1 MAVDVTPI
9 LEFLS
14 RETGLCSASG
24 CNGNVLDGVRRA
36 MQRAGISSAEE
47 FLQRVRADE
56 SAFDELLAE
65 VTVGETYFFREPD
78 QFGVL
83 RDVILPEIASR
94 MGSDHVVRLWSAG
107 CASGEE
113 AWSLAIACHQ
123 AGFGERCHVRATDVS
138 REALQRAEQGSYRKW
153 SFRGPSEDHARMWIR
168 EHGSGWQVRDEL
180 RRHVTFDY
188 LNLAL
193 DCYPSLA
200 TGTLG
205 CDVILCRNVL
215 IYFDEDT
222 TRAVARRLYDSLSPG
237 GWLILA
243 STDPP
248 FRHFAPFDLVETG
261 SGIVY
266 RRPLLARPIS
276 VSPPA
281 APPPK
286 PVSPPLSSIFDDK
299 ASDDAET
306 SDSTLLNSDDVA
318 IQQAQSALDDGDYAR
333 VRMLTETRGDSAVAC
348 ALLVRALTCIDVTE
362 AEAVCA
368 TAVKKHSTFGE
379 LHYLHAVLLLELER
393 HALAEQA
400 VRRALFLD
408 RRLAVGHFSLGVIL
422 QRSGDATGARR
433 AFRNACD
440 LCEDLPADAALPLT
454 DGEPAGRLLQMAK
467 QHLAMLGNAAS
478 S

>member
-1 MAVDVTPI
+1 MAVEFTPI

-24 CNGNVLDGVRRA
+24 CNANVLDGVRRA
-36 MQRAGISSAEE
+36 MERAGLSSAEE
-47 FLQRVRADE
+47 FLERVRSDE

-65 VTVGETYFFREPD
+65 VTVGETYFFREPE
-78 QFGVL
+78 QFRVL
-83 RDVILPEIASR
+83 REVIVPEIADR

-113 AWSLAIACHQ
+113 AWSLAIACHR
-123 AGFGERCHVRATDVS
+123 AGFGDRCHIRATDVS
-138 REALQRAEQGSYRKW
+138 REALQQAEQGTYRKW
-153 SFRGPSEDHARMWIR
+153 SFRGPAAEHAQAWISER
-168 EHGSGWQVRDEL
+168 GSGWQVHDEL

-205 CDVILCRNVL
+205 CDVIFCRNVL
-215 IYFDEDT
+215 IYFDAET
-222 TRAVARRLYDSLSPG
+222 TREVTRRLYDSLSPG

-248 FRHFAPFDLVETG
+248 LKDFAPFDPVETG

-266 RRPLLARPIS
+266 RRPLEVRSFSA
-276 VSPPA
+276 SPP
-281 APPPK
+281 
-286 PVSPPLSSIFDDK
+286 PVVTEPTHPPLSSIFEDVTGE
-299 ASDDAET
+299 AVT
-306 SDSTLLNSDDVA
+306 SDSTLLTSEDVA
-318 IQQAQSALDDGDYAR
+318 IKEAQAALDDGDYSR
-333 VRMLTETRGDSAVAC
+333 VRTLTEKRGDNAVAC
-348 ALLVRALTCIDVTE
+348 ALLVRALTCVDASE

-368 TAVKKHSTFGE
+368 TAVQQHSTVGE

-393 HALAEQA
+393 HVEAEQA
-400 VRRALFLD
+400 VRRTLFLD

-422 QRSGDATGARR
+422 QRSGDTQGARR

-440 LCEDLPADAALPLT
+440 LCAALPAETVLPLT

-467 QHLAMLGNAAS
+467 QHLAMLGNSAS